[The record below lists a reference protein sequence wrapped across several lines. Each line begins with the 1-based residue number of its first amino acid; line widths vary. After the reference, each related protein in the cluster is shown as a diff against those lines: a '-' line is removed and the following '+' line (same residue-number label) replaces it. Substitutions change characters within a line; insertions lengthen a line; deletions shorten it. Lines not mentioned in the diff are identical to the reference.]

1 MTMYSTT
8 SKEVGSVADKRA
20 DRIQTRKQVPRSKI
34 AAARLIIKRAEEG
47 KGKIPVTPR
56 IRELAG

>member
-1 MTMYSTT
+1 M
-8 SKEVGSVADKRA
+8 ADKRA
-20 DRIQTRKQVPRSKI
+20 DRIEARKQVPRSKI

-56 IRELAG
+56 IRDLAELQ

>member
-1 MTMYSTT
+1 M
-8 SKEVGSVADKRA
+8 ADKRA

-56 IRELAG
+56 IRELAELQ